1 MSEMAQEL
9 EEALDRLEDYL
20 EVWLSESQ
28 VDDTNSKILYLTYK

>member
-20 EVWLSESQ
+20 EVWLLENGQ
-28 VDDTNSKILYLTYK
+28 NLFDV